1 MGNPAFADLPEL
13 VLGPLAGRS
22 EAEWYVAPAGKWNA
36 AQIVEHLALGLE
48 WSGKGFEER
57 RARDPMTRRP
67 RTLLQRLSNVLVMGL
82 GVHPPGRKAPQ
93 ASVPAAYVPRA
104 SADAHFR
111 EGVAR
116 FFELEQLLLPA
127 RRHDLFVKHPRL
139 GDLTLEEWERFHVVH
154 ARHHARQIRKRV
166 GGGRGGGRWAG
177 RRRKGGRGV
186 SRTRTPPASQD

>member
-1 MGNPAFADLPEL
+1 MGNPASADLPER
-13 VLGPLAGRS
+13 VLGPPAGGS
-22 EAEWYVAPAGKWNA
+22 GAGWVVAPAGKWNA

-82 GVHPPGRKAPQ
+82 GVHPPGRKAPTG
-93 ASVPAAYVPRA
+93 SVPAAYVPRA

-116 FFELEQLLLPA
+116 FLELEKLLLPA

-154 ARHHARQIRKRV
+154 ARHHVRQIRKRV
-166 GGGRGGGRWAG
+166 GEGGVR
-177 RRRKGGRGV
+177 
-186 SRTRTPPASQD
+186 